1 MKINCNKRQVTLR
14 LFQENFFHLSAADGR
29 KTACVEVCKQ
39 LL

>member
-1 MKINCNKRQVTLR
+1 MEY
-14 LFQENFFHLSAADGR
+14 FQHKNFFHLTAADGR